1 MNYIPSDCFSG
12 ILSEAM
18 EAYGVGPRR
27 MEGLLQDQGIT
38 DISFKRISE
47 YANGLHTPSF
57 ERARVLLRVLE
68 FTIDDEA
75 LLEALRLN
83 REMIREEAAYMSD
96 RSREIRRT
104 VRIKLKPLLP
114 GRTAEEAERFL
125 WSRIEELCDG
135 ERKLSLYIQNLI
147 SKDLRE
153 YIISRE
159 EIFQDED

>member
-1 MNYIPSDCFSG
+1 MNYIPSECFSG
-12 ILSEAM
+12 LLAEAM
-18 EAYGVGPRR
+18 EAYGVGPKRL
-27 MEGLLQDQGIT
+27 EGLLQDRGIT

-57 ERARVLLRVLE
+57 ERARVLLQALE
-68 FTIDDEA
+68 FSIDDEA

-83 REMIREEAAYMSD
+83 RELIREETEYMSD

-114 GRTAEEAERFL
+114 GRTAEESERFL

-147 SKDLRE
+147 AKDLRE

-159 EIFQDED
+159 EIIHDEN